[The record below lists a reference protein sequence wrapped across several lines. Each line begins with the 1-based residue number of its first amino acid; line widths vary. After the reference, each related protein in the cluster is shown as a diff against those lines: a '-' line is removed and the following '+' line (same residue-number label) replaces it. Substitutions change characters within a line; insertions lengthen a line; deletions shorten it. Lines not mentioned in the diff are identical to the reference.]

1 MTQTDRIEREI
12 HIAAPL
18 QRVWK
23 LITDAEHLGRWF
35 GNAGADVDLKPGG
48 AFALHWADAGS
59 FHGRVEAVEP
69 PHRVAYRWLSK
80 RGSRDEPT
88 PANSTLIEFTLADDG
103 QGTRLA
109 VVESG
114 FDGLEVSADERTA
127 LFADHTQGWPKELGE
142 LADYAIG
149 APAEGR

>member
-18 QRVWK
+18 QRVWD
-23 LITDAEHLGRWF
+23 LITKAEHLGTWF

-48 AFALHWADAGS
+48 AFALHWNDAAS
-59 FHGRVEAVEP
+59 FYGRVEAVEP

-88 PANSTLIEFTLADDG
+88 AANSTLMEFALAADG
-103 QGTRLA
+103 AGTRLA

-114 FDGLEVSADERTA
+114 FDGLDVSAAERTA
-127 LFADHTQGWPKELGE
+127 LFADHTAGWPRELGE
-142 LADYAIG
+142 LTDYAAG
-149 APAEGR
+149 ER

>member
-1 MTQTDRIEREI
+1 MTDTDRIERNI

-18 QRVWK
+18 QRVWE
-23 LITDAEHLGRWF
+23 LITDAKHLGRWF

-48 AFALHWADAGS
+48 AFALHWNDAGS
-59 FHGRVEAVEP
+59 FFGRVEEVEP

-88 PANSTLIEFTLADDG
+88 PANSTLIEFTLATEG

-114 FDGLEVSADERTA
+114 FDGLEISPDERTA
-127 LFADHTQGWPKELGE
+127 LLADHTAGWPRELGE
-142 LADYAIG
+142 LGEYAIG
-149 APAEGR
+149 ATAGGP